1 MYQLK
6 VQSEEGLTD
15 RTLLDVKSI
24 WDFINM
30 ADIDDIREVLSR
42 QIEYITAQSPMKDSP
57 EITVQILELYFLIL
71 TATTPAHAQKLA
83 LLPDLMRE

>member
-1 MYQLK
+1 
-6 VQSEEGLTD
+6 
-15 RTLLDVKSI
+15 
-24 WDFINM
+24 M

-42 QIEYITAQSPMKDSP
+42 QIEYNSAIAD
-57 EITVQILELYFLIL
+57 EGLAGNYGANIELYFLIL